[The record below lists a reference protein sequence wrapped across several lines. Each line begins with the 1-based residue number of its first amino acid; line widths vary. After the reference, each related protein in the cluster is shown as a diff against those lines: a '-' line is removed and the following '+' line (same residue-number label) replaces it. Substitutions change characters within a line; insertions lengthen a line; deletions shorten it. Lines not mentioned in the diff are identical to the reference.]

1 MLHPLLS
8 LFLMLLGFL
17 SALTTTA
24 FAIAY
29 QSWLIYS
36 IPFTAASTIGWFVSR
51 SRSEDYV
58 EHDEKDFSKSSKAF
72 DWLETKYKEAEKE

>member
-1 MLHPLLS
+1 
-8 LFLMLLGFL
+8 MLLGFL

-36 IPFTAASTIGWFVSR
+36 IPFTLASTVGWFVSR
-51 SRSEDYV
+51 SRNQDYV
-58 EHDEKDFSKSSKAF
+58 EHDKKDFSKSSEAF
-72 DWLETKYKEAEKE
+72 DWLAAKYEENKEKE

>member
-1 MLHPLLS
+1 MHPLLS

-24 FAIAY
+24 FAMAY

-36 IPFTAASTIGWFVSR
+36 IPFTSASTIGWFVSR
-51 SRSEDYV
+51 GRNQDYV

-72 DWLETKYKEAEKE
+72 DWLETQYREEERE

>member
-1 MLHPLLS
+1 
-8 LFLMLLGFL
+8 MLLGFL

-36 IPFTAASTIGWFVSR
+36 IPFTLASTIGWFVSC
-51 SRSEDYV
+51 SRNQDYV
-58 EHDEKDFSKSSKAF
+58 EHDEKDFSKSSEAF
-72 DWLETKYKEAEKE
+72 DWLAAKYEEE

>member
-1 MLHPLLS
+1 
-8 LFLMLLGFL
+8 MLLGFL

-36 IPFTAASTIGWFVSR
+36 IPFTVASTIGWFVSR
-51 SRSEDYV
+51 SRKYDGV
-58 EHDEKDFSKSSKAF
+58 QHDEKNYYNSSKAF
-72 DWLETKYKEAEKE
+72 DWLVTKFKEDDKE

>member
-1 MLHPLLS
+1 
-8 LFLMLLGFL
+8 MLLGFL

-36 IPFTAASTIGWFVSR
+36 IPFAAASTIGWFVSR

-72 DWLETKYKEAEKE
+72 DWLETKYREEERE

>member
-1 MLHPLLS
+1 LHPLLS

-36 IPFTAASTIGWFVSR
+36 IPFTVASTIGWFVSR
-51 SRSEDYV
+51 SRKDDGV
-58 EHDEKDFSKSSKAF
+58 QHDEKNYDNSSKAF
-72 DWLETKYKEAEKE
+72 DWLVTKFKEDDKE